1 MGNEFLMSWIKHNK
15 YYLKCNEWTICK
27 YGPPHFEYALWKNNI
42 NKGFFMTSQEA
53 KIKYELIK
61 ND

>member
-1 MGNEFLMSWIKHNK
+1 MSWIKQNE

-27 YGPPHFEYALWKNNI
+27 YVPPNFEYALWKNNI
-42 NKGFFMTSQEA
+42 NKGYFMTSQDA